1 MLHNGLRASI
11 HNMDIRKMLEQK
23 KGAGEERVERVE
35 DKREGS
41 EIKTFCMS
49 TNRFKYHL
57 ASLTSV
63 GYPEI

>member
-1 MLHNGLRASI
+1 
-11 HNMDIRKMLEQK
+11 MDIRKMLEQK
-23 KGAGEERVERVE
+23 KGAGKERVERVE